1 MPEQPSDPV
10 RILIVD
16 DDAVMRDMVANTLRR
31 TTFASPWPLD
41 DRGALTLALLD
52 TLGWERPKV
61 TEAGV

>member
-16 DDAVMRDMVANTLRR
+16 DDAVMRDMVANYLRR
-31 TTFASPWPLD
+31 TTFASPWLLD

-61 TEAGV
+61 TEVGV